1 MENYKVIVALTT
13 YKGRIYN
20 PKFLICLYSI
30 INQKTDIPFKVS
42 LVLSTEEFKKK
53 TEIPNDLLLM
63 DEQVDNFEIL
73 YTKRN
78 TKALKKYNP
87 VELKY
92 PNLPIISIG
101 DDTIYSENL
110 VDTCYKEYLKQPD
123 ICHAARVGKV
133 GPICVPWRIRLFP
146 PHCMS
151 YIHEDWFDKCFLQ
164 HDDLFYELRLLL
176 AGTPVI
182 KHPEW
187 EPLVKHGGYYGQ
199 EKTLGKTYKKKSE
212 PDIIKTFF
220 KELLNE
226 KNEFIIE

>member
-53 TEIPNDLLLM
+53 TEIPSDLLLM
-63 DEQVDNFEIL
+63 DETVDNFEIL

-87 VELKY
+87 VEFKY

-133 GPICVPWRIRLFP
+133 GPIKIPWRIRLFP
-146 PHCMS
+146 PG
-151 YIHEDWFDKCFLQ
+151 CFKNYKLTQ
-164 HDDLFYELRLLL
+164 AIIDTKHDDY
-176 AGTPVI
+176 
-182 KHPEW
+182 
-187 EPLVKHGGYYGQ
+187 YYGCLAKQ
-199 EKTLGKTYKKKSE
+199 RNIKWIIVKVLIKKHVCG
-212 PDIIKTFF
+212 D
-220 KELLNE
+220 
-226 KNEFIIE
+226 